1 MTQAAT
7 EQEQAKLKIKDLEA
21 RIAKDE
27 PRAKKAADQN
37 KSLLSALE
45 NLRTDSAKIRQQ
57 LARLGWEEGKDHD
70 MKQRKTQLQE
80 NIRKLTEVRCP
91 LTEVSNVKAIR
102 CIKEKDCKYRLLL
115 F

>member
-7 EQEQAKLKIKDLEA
+7 EQEQAKLKIKDLET
-21 RIAKDE
+21 RISKEE

-45 NLRTDSAKIRQQ
+45 NLRKDSTKLRER
-57 LARLGWEEGKDHD
+57 LGKLGWEEGKDEG
-70 MKQRKTQLQE
+70 MKERRRELQD
-80 NIRKLTEVRCP
+80 NIRKLTEVAGP
-91 LTEVSNVKAIR
+91 W
-102 CIKEKDCKYRLLL
+102 